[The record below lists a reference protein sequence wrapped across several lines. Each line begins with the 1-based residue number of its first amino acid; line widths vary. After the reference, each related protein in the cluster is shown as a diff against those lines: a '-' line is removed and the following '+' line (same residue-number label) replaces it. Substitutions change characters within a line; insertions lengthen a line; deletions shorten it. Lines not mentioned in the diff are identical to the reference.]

1 VELVGTSGCFTGF
14 SVGGTIRR
22 QPAYFVEKRNRFAV
36 AI

>member
-1 VELVGTSGCFTGF
+1 VELAGTSGCFTAF
-14 SVGGTIRR
+14 SVGGIIRR